1 VSIFSLIGFVFGI
14 ALLSCSL
21 ISVIGIYNTFV
32 KKCYSLGILFN
43 SLKLFSMVYIY
54 MSDNQNDT
62 EDDVGLTKPK
72 KIRSEAQKAATER
85 MRNANEAKQIASG
98 KMTMSEKKLRLQA
111 LKEQLNGPSLKQK
124 KEAEKAIVKPD
135 ETDTEI
141 LSESEDEDV
150 PVPVPKKKESKI
162 VSQSKSKPKKEP
174 TVVYES
180 ASESEEEVIIVKKK
194 KKKPKKTIIYE
205 SSSEEEAPAPAHK
218 SRDTKTQQNSSSKFK
233 VTLPDTKPKGP
244 VYYFAD

>member
-1 VSIFSLIGFVFGI
+1 
-14 ALLSCSL
+14 
-21 ISVIGIYNTFV
+21 
-32 KKCYSLGILFN
+32 
-43 SLKLFSMVYIY
+43 

-72 KIRSEAQKAATER
+72 KTRSEAQKAATER
-85 MRNANEAKQIASG
+85 MRKANEAKQIASSG
-98 KMTMSEKKLRLQA
+98 LTLGEKKLRLQA

-135 ETDTEI
+135 ETDNEI
-141 LSESEDEDV
+141 LSESEDEEV
-150 PVPVPKKKESKI
+150 PAPVPVPKKKESKI
-162 VSQSKSKPKKEP
+162 VSQSQFKSKPKKEP

-205 SSSEEEAPAPAHK
+205 SSSEEEEAPAPPVHK

-233 VTLPDTKPKGP
+233 VTLPDYNEVKKPKGP